1 MEAIILLNE
10 PVVATMLILA
20 LIAVG
25 EVISIKTR
33 ARVPMLLVV
42 SLGYLVLMWVG
53 VIPKDLVEN
62 STFSMVGAVLIA
74 PLIVHMGTL
83 IPMKIIRQQYKSV
96 VIALLG
102 IVIAAGTILVTV
114 SPIFGYNTAAAGTGP
129 LTGGIIAFVITS
141 EKLQALGLTTLITIP
156 IIVLSL
162 QSLIGL
168 PLTTYFLRRY
178 AVKVKEQMGSNLY
191 VAAASEAA
199 VRQESLDQAEVEE
212 EEPVKKS
219 WIPDRYATSSIL
231 LFQLFLG
238 GSLAVVAGNLTG
250 VHFSIWALVIGLAGT
265 LSGFYRDNMMERA
278 NSFGVGMVG
287 VIFVI
292 IPSMNQVTFSL
303 FLQNLPAVA
312 MILVIGSVG
321 IILGGFVG
329 AKLVK
334 WDADKGIPV
343 ALTAMYGFPGDYL
356 VCEEVSRS
364 VGETKE
370 EQEYI
375 FNEILSPMLVG
386 GFTTVTIASIFIAS
400 ILMGT
405 L

>member
-1 MEAIILLNE
+1 MLNE
-10 PVVATMLILA
+10 PVVATMIILA

-42 SLGYLVLMWVG
+42 LLGYLVLMWVG
-53 VIPKDLVEN
+53 VIPKDLVAN
-62 STFSMVGAVLIA
+62 STFATVGAVLIA
-74 PLIVHMGTL
+74 PMIVHMGTL

-96 VIALLG
+96 VIALMG
-102 IVIAAGTILVTV
+102 IIIAAGTVLLVV
-114 SPIFGYNTAAAGTGP
+114 SPIFGYKTAAAGTGP
-129 LTGGIIAFVITS
+129 LTGGIIAFVVTS
-141 EKLQALGLTTLITIP
+141 EKLQALGLTALITIP
-156 IIVLSL
+156 VLVLSL

-168 PLTTYFLRRY
+168 PLTTFFLRRY
-178 AVKVKEQMGSNLY
+178 AEKVKAQMGSKLY
-191 VAAASEAA
+191 VAAASEA
-199 VRQESLDQAEVEE
+199 VVQQGSVDKSEEVVEKS
-212 EEPVKKS
+212 VKKN
-219 WIPDRYATSSIL
+219 WIPDRYATSSVL
-231 LFQLFLG
+231 LFQLFVG
-238 GSLAVVAGNLTG
+238 GSIAVVAGSYTG
-250 VHFSIWALVIGLAGT
+250 IHYSIWALVIGLAGT
-265 LSGFYRDNMMERA
+265 LSGFYRDKMMERA

-287 VIFVI
+287 IIFVI

-303 FLQNLPAVA
+303 FLQNLPAVFT
-312 MILVIGSVG
+312 ILLIGAGG
-321 IILGGFVG
+321 IILGGFLG
-329 AKLVK
+329 AKLLK
-334 WDADKGIPV
+334 WDVNKGIPV

-386 GFTTVTIASIFIAS
+386 GFTTVTIASIFVAS
-400 ILMGT
+400 VLMGT

>member
-1 MEAIILLNE
+1 MLNE
-10 PVVATMLILA
+10 PVIATMIVLA
-20 LIAVG
+20 LVTVG
-25 EVISIKTR
+25 EIISIKTR

-42 SLGYLVLMWVG
+42 LLGYLVLLWIG
-53 VIPKDLVEN
+53 VFPKDLVEN
-62 STFSMVGAVLIA
+62 STFSTVGAVLIA

-83 IPMKIIRQQYKSV
+83 IPMKIIKQQYKSV
-96 VIALLG
+96 IVALIG
-102 IVIAAGTILVTV
+102 IIIAAGTVLLVV
-114 SPIFGYNTAAAGTGP
+114 SPIFGYQTAAAGTGP
-129 LTGGIIAFVITS
+129 LTGGIIAFVVTS
-141 EKLQALGLTTLITIP
+141 EKLKAIGLAALVTIP
-156 IIVLSL
+156 VLILAL
-162 QSLIGL
+162 QTLVGL
-168 PLTTYFLRRY
+168 PLTSYFLRKY
-178 AVKVKEQMGSNLY
+178 AFKVKAARGNSF

-199 VRQESLDQAEVEE
+199 VQQEPVVEE
-212 EEPVKKS
+212 EKTEEASGRKS
-219 WIPDRYATSSIL
+219 WIPDRYATPSIL

-238 GSLAVVAGNLTG
+238 GSIAVAAGNLTG
-250 VHFSIWALVIGLAGT
+250 VHYSIWALVIGLIGT
-265 LSGFYRDNMMERA
+265 MTGFYRDKMMERA

-303 FLQNLPAVA
+303 FLQNLPAVFT
-312 MILVIGSVG
+312 ILLIGAAG

-334 WDADKGIPV
+334 WDIYKGIPV

-356 VCEEVSRS
+356 VCEEVARS

-370 EQEYI
+370 EQDYI

>member
-1 MEAIILLNE
+1 MLNE
-10 PVVATMLILA
+10 PVVATMFILA

-42 SLGYLVLMWVG
+42 LLGYLVLMWVG
-53 VIPKDLVEN
+53 VIPKELVAN
-62 STFSMVGAVLIA
+62 STFSTVGAVLIA

-102 IVIAAGTILVTV
+102 IVIAAGTILLTV

-129 LTGGIIAFVITS
+129 LTGGIIAFVVTS
-141 EKLQALGLTTLITIP
+141 EKLQALGLTALITIP
-156 IIVLSL
+156 VLVLSL

-178 AVKVKEQMGSNLY
+178 AVKVKEQMGSQLY

-199 VRQESLDQAEVEE
+199 LQQEPFDKAEEAE

-238 GSLAVVAGNLTG
+238 GSIAVVAGNLTG
-250 VHFSIWALVIGLAGT
+250 IHYSIWALVIGLVGT
-265 LSGFYRDNMMERA
+265 LSGFYRDKMMERA

-292 IPSMNQVTFSL
+292 IPSMNQVTFGL

-312 MILVIGSVG
+312 MILVIGSAG
-321 IILGGFVG
+321 IILGGFLG

-370 EQEYI
+370 EQEHI

-386 GFTTVTIASIFIAS
+386 GFTTVTIASIVIAS
-400 ILMGT
+400 VLMGT
-405 L
+405 LS

>member
-1 MEAIILLNE
+1 MLNE

-62 STFSMVGAVLIA
+62 STFSMVGAVLFA

-292 IPSMNQVTFSL
+292 IPSMNQVTFGL

-312 MILVIGSVG
+312 LILVIGSVG

>member
-1 MEAIILLNE
+1 LLNE

-42 SLGYLVLMWVG
+42 LLGYLVLMWVG
-53 VIPKDLVEN
+53 VIPKDLVAN
-62 STFSMVGAVLIA
+62 STFSTVGAVLIA

-96 VIALLG
+96 IIALLG
-102 IVIAAGTILVTV
+102 IVIAAGTILLTV

-129 LTGGIIAFVITS
+129 LTGGIIAFVVTS
-141 EKLQALGLTTLITIP
+141 EKLQALGLTALITIP
-156 IIVLSL
+156 VLVLSL

-168 PLTTYFLRRY
+168 PLTTFFLRRY
-178 AVKVKEQMGSNLY
+178 AVKVKAQMGGKLY

-199 VRQESLDQAEVEE
+199 VQHQSIGKAEEVE

-250 VHFSIWALVIGLAGT
+250 IHYSIWALVIGLAGT
-265 LSGFYRDNMMERA
+265 LSGFYRDKMMERA

-292 IPSMNQVTFSL
+292 IPSMNQVTFGL
-303 FLQNLPAVA
+303 FLQNLPAVVT
-312 MILVIGSVG
+312 ILVIGSAG
-321 IILGGFVG
+321 IILGGFLG

-334 WDADKGIPV
+334 WDVTKGIPV

-386 GFTTVTIASIFIAS
+386 GFTTVTIASIVIAS
-400 ILMGT
+400 VLMGT
-405 L
+405 LS

>member
-1 MEAIILLNE
+1 MLNQ
-10 PVVATMLILA
+10 PVVATMIILA

-42 SLGYLVLMWVG
+42 LLGYLVLMWVG
-53 VIPKDLVEN
+53 VIPKDLVAN
-62 STFSMVGAVLIA
+62 STFATVGAVLIA
-74 PLIVHMGTL
+74 PMIVHMGTL

-96 VIALLG
+96 VIALMG
-102 IVIAAGTILVTV
+102 IVFAAGSILLIV
-114 SPIFGYNTAAAGTGP
+114 SPIFGYDTAAAGTGP
-129 LTGGIIAFVITS
+129 LTGGIIAFVVTS
-141 EKLQALGLTTLITIP
+141 EKLQALGLTALVTIP
-156 IIVLSL
+156 VLILSL

-178 AVKVKEQMGSNLY
+178 AEKVKAQMGSKLY
-191 VAAASEAA
+191 VAAASEAVVQQGPVGKAEEA
-199 VRQESLDQAEVEE
+199 VE
-212 EEPVKKS
+212 KS
-219 WIPDRYATSSIL
+219 VRKNWIPDRYATSSVL

-238 GSLAVVAGNLTG
+238 GSVAVVAGSYTG
-250 VHFSIWALVIGLAGT
+250 IHYSIWALVIGLAGT
-265 LSGFYRDNMMERA
+265 LSGFYRDKMMERA

-287 VIFVI
+287 IIFVI

-303 FLQNLPAVA
+303 FLQNLPAVFT
-312 MILVIGSVG
+312 ILLIGAAG
-321 IILGGFVG
+321 IILGGFLG
-329 AKLVK
+329 AKLMK
-334 WDADKGIPV
+334 WDVTKGIPV
-343 ALTAMYGFPGDYL
+343 ALTAMYGFPGDYI

-370 EQEYI
+370 EQDYI

-400 ILMGT
+400 LLMGT

>member
-1 MEAIILLNE
+1 MLNE